1 MTTAPAQE
9 INIAE
14 TFFQAVSTG
23 VVSKDLLKLLNSY
36 EPEEKA
42 KIVNS
47 LNSEGTTPMI
57 VAVKE
62 NNKDMVELLF
72 DKLNVDICKTGR
84 FKWKKTIYEEAL
96 PLFVAILSDNTP
108 DQCIINFLVAKAS
121 IDSIATALR
130 SVAESNTIPCL
141 LKFDILDLIGSAY
154 MLHPELDPERSWF
167 ATYCWS
173 LALQLRDLQFNS
185 SFDSSF
191 LKTPNTLSAIAQK
204 VFGQTTEFRTT
215 HELQEVLSQE
225 SHLLLQTQALLVI
238 QRVMSRLDPD
248 PHPFFLRR
256 LLQYS
261 KMWFQTSTVP
271 AWMS

>member
-1 MTTAPAQE
+1 MTAPEQD

-84 FKWKKTIYEEAL
+84 FKWKKTI
-96 PLFVAILSDNTP
+96 
-108 DQCIINFLVAKAS
+108 
-121 IDSIATALR
+121 
-130 SVAESNTIPCL
+130 
-141 LKFDILDLIGSAY
+141 
-154 MLHPELDPERSWF
+154 
-167 ATYCWS
+167 
-173 LALQLRDLQFNS
+173 
-185 SFDSSF
+185 
-191 LKTPNTLSAIAQK
+191 
-204 VFGQTTEFRTT
+204 
-215 HELQEVLSQE
+215 
-225 SHLLLQTQALLVI
+225 
-238 QRVMSRLDPD
+238 
-248 PHPFFLRR
+248 
-256 LLQYS
+256 
-261 KMWFQTSTVP
+261 
-271 AWMS
+271 